1 MPSKKHSSSSS
12 GERGGGSSSHKD
24 KQVEE
29 YTEEQLAE
37 FKEAFSLFDRDGDG
51 TIDADELGTV
61 MRSMGHQP
69 TEEEVEDMIRE
80 VRPILLPIL
89 FLLDILHTVVVFVE
103 TRGGLRQP
111 IKELTL
117 FFSSACYCLSF
128 VLLIARSD
136 VFPSFVSWSVII
148 LVLILTLHRLLR
160 SSRSTLPAIFY
171 RLTRTATGRLTL
183 RNSSQ

>member
-24 KQVEE
+24 KDKQVEE
-29 YTEEQLAE
+29 YTEEQIAE

-80 VRPILLPIL
+80 VRP
-89 FLLDILHTVVVFVE
+89 
-103 TRGGLRQP
+103 
-111 IKELTL
+111 
-117 FFSSACYCLSF
+117 CYCYS
-128 VLLIARSD
+128 
-136 VFPSFVSWSVII
+136 
-148 LVLILTLHRLLR
+148 
-160 SSRSTLPAIFY
+160 Y
-171 RLTRTATGRLTL
+171 
-183 RNSSQ
+183 

>member
-12 GERGGGSSSHKD
+12 GERGGGGSSSHKV
-24 KQVEE
+24 KEVEE

-80 VRPILLPIL
+80 VRPY
-89 FLLDILHTVVVFVE
+89 
-103 TRGGLRQP
+103 
-111 IKELTL
+111 
-117 FFSSACYCLSF
+117 CYYYYTKCC
-128 VLLIARSD
+128 
-136 VFPSFVSWSVII
+136 
-148 LVLILTLHRLLR
+148 
-160 SSRSTLPAIFY
+160 
-171 RLTRTATGRLTL
+171 
-183 RNSSQ
+183 